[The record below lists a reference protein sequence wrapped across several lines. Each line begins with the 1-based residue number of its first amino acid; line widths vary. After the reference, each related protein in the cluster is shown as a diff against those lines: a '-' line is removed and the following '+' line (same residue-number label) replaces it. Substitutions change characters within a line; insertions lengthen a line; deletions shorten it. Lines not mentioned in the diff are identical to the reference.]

1 MRGLIAIALVAACG
15 GGAKKPADQP
25 RVEEDSPVPAVA
37 APPGTDARVVHL
49 RTMTES
55 LAVLAAEIERITGAE
70 PASAARCEKLAEAL
84 LDWGG
89 DHLESYEVAD
99 AEGAFLGITDADAEN
114 AALRELASQLART
127 SKQLVDPV
135 DEACLHGEKGAYG
148 AILFEYLIAYQG
160 LEHWVA
166 DGDPARWEYEA
177 LAAG

>member
-1 MRGLIAIALVAACG
+1 MRGLVAIVLVAACG
-15 GGAKKPADQP
+15 GGSKQPAAEP
-25 RVEEDSPVPAVA
+25 REEAETPPPAVA
-37 APPGTDARVVHL
+37 PGEDARVAHL

-55 LAVLAAEIERITGAE
+55 LAVLAADVERITGAE
-70 PASAARCEKLAEAL
+70 PASPARCEKLAEAL

-99 AEGAFLGITDADAEN
+99 AEGAFIGITDADAKN
-114 AALRELASQLART
+114 AALHQLASRLART

-135 DEACLHGEKGAYG
+135 DEECLHGEKGAYG

-160 LEHWVA
+160 LEHWVT

-177 LAAG
+177 LADVG